1 VNNGNGNNQSS
12 VSSNNSNNSNSGLLS
27 ENKKPNYETT
37 TPVVQKTVAWKTTP
51 SIPSDIGSLSK
62 INISET
68 IAKKEERQIEE
79 VRENTTTK
87 INENQ
92 FNLILDNFLSLLQ
105 ANGKDTLYAILSQKT
120 YKLHYNK
127 CLFAVQGEFQKN
139 LLEKERDVFISYMR
153 KQINVNDLFLEIII
167 DNTLAPIKKVAY
179 TSNEKFEEMAAKNP
193 TLIKLKELF
202 KTRIVD

>member
-1 VNNGNGNNQSS
+1 MNEASGNNQKS
-12 VSSNNSNNSNSGLLS
+12 VSSNISNNSNSGLLS
-27 ENKKPNYETT
+27 ENKKQNIETS
-37 TPVVQKTVAWKTTP
+37 PQVVQKTVAWKSTP
-51 SIPSDIGSLSK
+51 SIPSNIDSLSK

-68 IAKKEERQIEE
+68 IPKKEEIRTEE
-79 VRENTTTK
+79 VKENTSIK

-105 ANGKDTLYAILSQKT
+105 SSGKDTLYAIVSQKT

-127 CLFAVQGEFQKN
+127 CLFGVQGEFQRN
-139 LLEKERDVFISYMR
+139 LLEKERDTFISYMR
-153 KQINVNDLFLEIII
+153 KQTGINDLFLEVII
-167 DNTLAPIKKVAY
+167 DNTLAPIQKVAY

-193 TLIKLKELF
+193 ALIRLKELF

>member
-1 VNNGNGNNQSS
+1 VNNANGNNQIS

-27 ENKKPNYETT
+27 ENKKPNTETT
-37 TPVVQKTVAWKTTP
+37 NPVVQKTVAWKTSP
-51 SIPSDIGSLSK
+51 SIPSGIGSIPK
-62 INISET
+62 INTLET
-68 IAKKEERQIEE
+68 IQKKEEIRTEE
-79 VRENTTTK
+79 VKENTSRK

-92 FNLILDNFLSLLQ
+92 FNDILDNFLSLLQ
-105 ANGKDTLYAILSQKT
+105 ANGKDTLHAIISQKT

-127 CLFAVQGEFQKN
+127 CLFGVQGEFQRS

-153 KQINVNDLFLEIII
+153 KQTGINDLFLEVII
-167 DNTLAPIKKVAY
+167 DNDLAPIKKVAY